1 MGTQHSAR
9 NHSSSRENGGV
20 KKKKPTTKKMPELTK
35 NELLHNLPK
44 SEAVLLRLTVA
55 DKETIT
61 QTASKLGITTTE
73 LLTKTALMVAEK
85 LKK

>member
-1 MGTQHSAR
+1 MGSKHSTR
-9 NHSSSRENGGV
+9 NNPSLRENGGV
-20 KKKKPTTKKMPELTK
+20 KKKKITKKMPELTK

-61 QTASKLGITTTE
+61 QAASKLGITTTE
-73 LLTKTALMVAEK
+73 LLTKSALMVVEK

>member
-1 MGTQHSAR
+1 
-9 NHSSSRENGGV
+9 V
-20 KKKKPTTKKMPELTK
+20 KKKKPTTKKIPELTK

-61 QTASKLGITTTE
+61 QAASKLGITTTE

>member
-9 NHSSSRENGGV
+9 YHPSPRENGSV
-20 KKKKPTTKKMPELTK
+20 KKKKITKKMPELTK

-61 QTASKLGITTTE
+61 QAASKLGITTTE
-73 LLTKTALMVAEK
+73 LLTKSALMVVEK